1 MLRGLRQISLLMET
15 TTWKCVEGIHLV
27 TFFGGR
33 TPVTTSSLLTIS
45 GGSLSSEDYNMAALP
60 LG

>member
-1 MLRGLRQISLLMET
+1 MLRGLIQISLLMET
-15 TTWKCVEGIHLV
+15 TTWKCVKSIHLV
-27 TFFGGR
+27 TFFVGR

-45 GGSLSSEDYNMAALP
+45 GGSMSSEDYNMAALP